1 MIKYVQDI
9 MPFYI
14 VSTSYNQYIKALSD
28 KTGFKYENTY
38 STKLELDKYELN
50 EEEQDKLI
58 DIHNNILFDSSFENI
73 DRLFN
78 DVISK
83 MEINK
88 LVESVKPVGGIG
100 KRDAILDIIEKNN
113 YQPEGLMYS
122 GDSITDKEAL
132 EYAKDNNGLSISFNG
147 NNHSIKSASIAIAS
161 TNNLIL
167 AVIADIFNNKGTEGV
182 YDFINEYNEEPLEAI
197 LNSSN
202 NNEITQELLL
212 SKPSI
217 DVINE
222 DNIEELTNKSK
233 ITRDK
238 VRGKRIGNLG

>member
-1 MIKYVQDI
+1 
-9 MPFYI
+9 
-14 VSTSYNQYIKALSD
+14 
-28 KTGFKYENTY
+28 
-38 STKLELDKYELN
+38 
-50 EEEQDKLI
+50 
-58 DIHNNILFDSSFENI
+58 
-73 DRLFN
+73 
-78 DVISK
+78 

-182 YDFINEYNEEPLEAI
+182 YDFINEYHEEPLEAI

>member
-1 MIKYVQDI
+1 MR
-9 MPFYI
+9 
-14 VSTSYNQYIKALSD
+14 
-28 KTGFKYENTY
+28 
-38 STKLELDKYELN
+38 
-50 EEEQDKLI
+50 
-58 DIHNNILFDSSFENI
+58 IH
-73 DRLFN
+73 
-78 DVISK
+78 
-83 MEINK
+83 
-88 LVESVKPVGGIG
+88 
-100 KRDAILDIIEKNN
+100 
-113 YQPEGLMYS
+113 LMYS